1 MHFFN
6 AVVPAHGQ
14 PYMTRSDLAKNC
26 VIVLCTAALAAAGM
40 FLLFGGLEDAG
51 APAPQVTE
59 QSVAGPETMRRTA
72 VALIESLDE
81 GQRERIMYAL
91 ADTSAR
97 TNWSN
102 LPDVMFD
109 RGGLR
114 VGDMSAEQRHR
125 LHDLLRASS
134 SSQGYLKLAG
144 IMWLDD
150 ILREEALAQGN
161 PGDGFRGRLI
171 ESWRTENYYA
181 SIFGY
186 PAEDDN
192 WAWLITGH
200 HMAASFTVS
209 GENVAFTPMFLGAE
223 PYTIGSGPYAGWRIL
238 SHEVERGFVLLK
250 SLTAD
255 QQSEAILGADV
266 PRDIL
271 SGPGRKGS
279 LSRYEGIQASTMN
292 ESQRQYLD
300 LLVQEYVRN
309 ATHAAADAQLNK
321 IEADGPESLY
331 FAWMGP
337 ADDLDARYY
346 YRVHGPSILIEY
358 VRERGVGT
366 DAPANHIHTIVRD
379 PSNDYGEDWLGLHY
393 QENHEQ

>member
-1 MHFFN
+1 MHGIPTLN
-6 AVVPAHGQ
+6 ALRHPRRARRVWTHAR
-14 PYMTRSDLAKNC
+14 M
-26 VIVLCTAALAAAGM
+26 LCTAGLGLA
-40 FLLFGGLEDAG
+40 GLILSSCSTGDAT
-51 APAPQVTE
+51 APAPQIAEHSVT
-59 QSVAGPETMRRTA
+59 GPEAMRRTGA
-72 VALIESLDE
+72 ALIESLDE
-81 GQRERIMYAL
+81 GQRELIMFAL

-102 LPDVMFD
+102 LPDVLFD

-114 VGDMSAEQRHR
+114 TGDMSAEQRLQ

-150 ILREEALAQGN
+150 ILREEALAQGD
-161 PGDGFRGRLI
+161 PGEGFRGRLI
-171 ESWRTENYYA
+171 ESWRTENYYV
-181 SIFGY
+181 SIFGD
-186 PAEDDN
+186 PATDED

-223 PYTIGSGPYAGWRIL
+223 PYTIEGGPYAGWRIL
-238 SHEVERGFVLLK
+238 SHEVERGFALLQ
-250 SLTAD
+250 SLTAA
-255 QQSEAILGADV
+255 QQSQAVLSEDV

-279 LSRYEGIQASTMN
+279 LAQLEGIQASALN
-292 ESQRQYLD
+292 AAQRQHLDYLIR
-300 LLVQEYVRN
+300 EYVRN
-309 ATHAAADAQLNK
+309 ADHAAAVAQLRK
-321 IEADGPESLY
+321 IEADGPDSLY

-337 ADDLDARYY
+337 TDDFDARYY

-358 VRERGVGT
+358 VREHGVGAH
-366 DAPANHIHTIVRD
+366 APANHIHTIVRD

-393 QENHEQ
+393 QEHHER